1 MERDP
6 KISKLILEGGLEQ
19 APKDFTSQ
27 VMDLITSAP
36 EKKAYK
42 PLIGKGGR
50 IVIILMGII
59 LVILAVAYAEPGAR
73 FIQVGDS
80 FPSLEWKLPE
90 YNLNF
95 QFFSKINFSGGI
107 AAALLAL
114 FVLVLSDAG
123 LNKRKLV

>member
-6 KISKLILEGGLEQ
+6 KISKLIMEGGLEP

-27 VMDLITSAP
+27 VMDLIASAP
-36 EKKAYK
+36 VKKAYK
-42 PLIGKGGR
+42 PLIGKGGQ
-50 IVIILMGII
+50 IVIILMGIT
-59 LVILAVAYAEPGAR
+59 LVILAVVYAEPGAR
-73 FIQVGDS
+73 FIQAGDT

-90 YNLNF
+90 FNLNL
-95 QFFSKINFSGGI
+95 QIFSKINFSGGI

-123 LNKRKLV
+123 LSKRKLV

>member
-6 KISKLILEGGLEQ
+6 KISKLIMEGGLEQ

-27 VMDLITSAP
+27 VMDLIASAP

-42 PLIGKGGR
+42 PLIGKGGQ
-50 IVIILMGII
+50 IVIILLGIT
-59 LVILAVAYAEPGAR
+59 LVILAVVFAEPGAR
-73 FIQVGDS
+73 LLQVGDT
-80 FPSLEWKLPE
+80 FPSLEWNLPE
-90 YNLNF
+90 FNLNL

-123 LNKRKLV
+123 LNKRRLV

>member
-42 PLIGKGGR
+42 PLIGKGGQ
-50 IVIILMGII
+50 IAIILLGIA
-59 LVILAVAYAEPGAR
+59 LVIVAVFVADPGAR
-73 FIQVGDS
+73 FIQPGDS
-80 FPSLEWKLPE
+80 FSGLGWKLPE
-90 YNLNF
+90 YNLNL

-123 LNKRKLV
+123 LNKRRLV